1 MREVSPHASW
11 GGLLD
16 ISGPQEESNRSVGTD
31 HGDSFPLVPRL
42 EQLQQATEN
51 SDLGHGPEEG
61 RDGFCLHPKGPHD
74 KAGQLSVSPA
84 PRCGRVMDTHTHV
97 YTRVHAHKSR
107 IHMHTG
113 THTGFLSYINSSL
126 NPSE

>member
-16 ISGPQEESNRSVGTD
+16 ISGPQEESNRSVSTD
-31 HGDSFPLVPRL
+31 RGDSLPLVPQL
-42 EQLQQATEN
+42 EQLQQETEN

-74 KAGQLSVSPA
+74 EAGQLSVSPA
-84 PRCGRVMDTHTHV
+84 PWCGRVMDTHTHTCTHMYMHTSHSYICTQV
-97 YTRVHAHKSR
+97 YTQGSFPTLTLR
-107 IHMHTG
+107 
-113 THTGFLSYINSSL
+113 
-126 NPSE
+126 